1 MRIVQSL
8 VVAAALTLVCG
19 AAQAGGDIDA
29 GKVKSAPCA
38 ACHGADGNSPS
49 PAFPILA
56 GQYQDYL
63 LRAMA
68 DYKTGKRKNPIMTGF
83 AAALSD
89 QKPGGS
95 GSVLR
100 QPEERLVHRPIH
112 GRPGRPVTTPACPP
126 PDPKKRFGHPLQ
138 PSMSVNGCRTNSHR
152 PN

>member
-1 MRIVQSL
+1 MRILQSL

-63 LRAMA
+63 IRAMA

-89 QKPGGS
+89 QDREDLAAYFASQKS
-95 GSVLR
+95 GLYTVRYTEGLEG
-100 QPEERLVHRPIH
+100 Q
-112 GRPGRPVTTPACPP
+112 
-126 PDPKKRFGHPLQ
+126 
-138 PSMSVNGCRTNSHR
+138 
-152 PN
+152 